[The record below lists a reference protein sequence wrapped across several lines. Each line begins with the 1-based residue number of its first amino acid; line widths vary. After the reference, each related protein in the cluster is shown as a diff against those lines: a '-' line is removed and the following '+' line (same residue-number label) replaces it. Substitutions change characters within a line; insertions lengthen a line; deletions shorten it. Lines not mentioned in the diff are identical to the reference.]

1 MNAKTT
7 WVNEFAAAVT
17 ARPTPSPAAAWAAAG
32 NFQIAAH
39 FFGQP
44 GEVRQA
50 SGVVR
55 AAQEGGQRRKEVRR
69 TLFTKVLG
77 GQRKLGLKL
86 YVMVDLGSRCP

>member
-1 MNAKTT
+1 M
-7 WVNEFAAAVT
+7 NEFAAAVT

-50 SGVVR
+50 SGVVQ
-55 AAQEGGQRRKEVRR
+55 AALEGGQEDTFRKI
-69 TLFTKVLG
+69 LG
-77 GQRKLGLKL
+77 GQRKLG
-86 YVMVDLGSRCP
+86 

>member
-1 MNAKTT
+1 M
-7 WVNEFAAAVT
+7 NEFAAAVT

-55 AAQEGGQRRKEVRR
+55 AAQEGGQEDTFHESFGR
-69 TLFTKVLG
+69 TKKTGVEF
-77 GQRKLGLKL
+77 
-86 YVMVDLGSRCP
+86 YVMVELGSRCP

>member
-1 MNAKTT
+1 M
-7 WVNEFAAAVT
+7 NEFAAAVT

-55 AAQEGGQRRKEVRR
+55 AAEEGGQEDTFREKFGR
-69 TLFTKVLG
+69 TKKTGVGILVHG
-77 GQRKLGLKL
+77 GL
-86 YVMVDLGSRCP
+86 